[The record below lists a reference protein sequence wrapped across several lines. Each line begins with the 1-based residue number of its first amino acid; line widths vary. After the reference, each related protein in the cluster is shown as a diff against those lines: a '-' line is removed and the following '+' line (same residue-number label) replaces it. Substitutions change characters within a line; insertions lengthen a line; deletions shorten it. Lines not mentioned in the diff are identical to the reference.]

1 MFGNNNDEE
10 IKELEDRIE
19 ELEEELEESQ
29 DEVKELRR
37 DLKIAQKDHDI
48 ELVRE
53 QKKHEFE
60 LEHFKDEEIETVRK
74 QNTELTKKLAVTENE
89 NKMLGK
95 IVDVNKDIVDVKKLV
110 ETLIEKLP
118 TVNIS
123 SIMAAPSKK

>member
-1 MFGNNNDEE
+1 MFGHNEKIEELETE
-10 IKELEDRIE
+10 IKN
-19 ELEEELEESQ
+19 LEEELEDRE
-29 DEVKELRR
+29 DDVRDLRRELR
-37 DLKIAQKDHDI
+37 IAQKDQEI
-48 ELVRE
+48 ELKRE
-53 QKKHEFE
+53 QEKHEFE

-74 QNTELTKKLAVTENE
+74 QNVELTKKLAVTENE